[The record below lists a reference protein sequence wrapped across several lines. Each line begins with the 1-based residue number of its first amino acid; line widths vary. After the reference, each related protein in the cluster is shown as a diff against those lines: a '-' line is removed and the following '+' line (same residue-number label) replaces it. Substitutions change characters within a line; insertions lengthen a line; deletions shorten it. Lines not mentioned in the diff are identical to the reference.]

1 MEIGF
6 YTNNF
11 VNTYDSKRVRGQ
23 KKFNGLDILGPSST
37 KEVKDAW
44 NKAEK
49 ATGVN
54 GYGMNSEGKMTQ
66 LTTLFAMSMESRYNG
81 GEQDILGNTVY
92 SAKRT
97 VQKALDRLG
106 VPQNSKEKKEKD
118 FYEYFLSYLA

>member
-1 MEIGF
+1 MEVGF
-6 YTNNF
+6 YTNIF
-11 VNTYDSKRVRGQ
+11 VNSYNSKRVRGQ
-23 KKFNGLDILGPSST
+23 KKFNGLDILGSSSP

-49 ATGVN
+49 ASGVN
-54 GYGMNSEGKMTQ
+54 GYGMNSDGKMTQ

-81 GEQDILGNTVY
+81 EEQDILGNTVY

-106 VPQNSKEKKEKD
+106 TPQNSKEKKEKD

>member
-1 MEIGF
+1 MEVGF

-11 VNTYDSKRVRGQ
+11 VNSYNSKRVRGQ
-23 KKFNGLDILGPSST
+23 KKFNGLDILGSSS

-49 ATGVN
+49 ASGVN
-54 GYGMNSEGKMTQ
+54 GYGMNSDGKMTQ

-81 GEQDILGNTVY
+81 EEQDILGNTVY

-106 VPQNSKEKKEKD
+106 TPQNSKEKKEKD
-118 FYEYFLSYLA
+118 FYEYFLRYLA